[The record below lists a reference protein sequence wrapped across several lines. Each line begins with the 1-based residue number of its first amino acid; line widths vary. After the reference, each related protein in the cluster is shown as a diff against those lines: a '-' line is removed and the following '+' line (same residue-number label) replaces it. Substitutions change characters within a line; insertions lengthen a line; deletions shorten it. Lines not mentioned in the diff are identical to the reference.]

1 MKKAVFR
8 VVLLALVAGG
18 GWALWKYVLSS
29 SAKQQNIA
37 TTRVRK
43 SEVVVRAYTRG
54 ELRAVRQATLTAPN
68 LFSTVQVTRL
78 APLGA
83 LAKEKDLVVEF
94 DDSERRAALEE
105 TLLEVEQ
112 IDEQLK
118 KAVADLAIRNNSDQ
132 VELLRARY
140 GVRRA
145 ELEVKRNELLPEID
159 QKKNLL
165 NLEEARRRLKQ
176 LESDIQS
183 RQAQAEAELSVLRE
197 RRNKSMIDLDRE
209 KQRIKQTKVLSPM
222 TGLVAIRQNRSGG
235 GMFGQQVPDIREG
248 DTLQPGMQVADVL
261 DLSEMEVIAKVGE
274 LDRANLSEQQE
285 VNLQLDAIPEKI
297 FKGKIKSLSA
307 TATSNPFMGDPGKKF
322 DVVFSL
328 DMEQLMRGLGATDEQ
343 VRRVLETAVLNA
355 KKAPPPAFPM
365 MALMGG
371 GPPGGM
377 GGGGMASG
385 GGMPGGG
392 SGMQGGIGAPP
403 GGGKPGGGMPSGMAG
418 GMPGGRPGGG
428 GGGGGFAAMT
438 PEQRRAIFQQMME
451 RLPDNVRKELQK
463 ELKGRKMEDLSQ
475 EDRTK
480 IFAKMRE
487 LMGGQGGFPG
497 GGRQGGGG
505 GGGNRQASAPRLP
518 QGTPLTF
525 PALNLPKATGI
536 TPTEEEEMAKS
547 KLPVP
552 PEENSQLDILLR
564 PGLLADVEIIVE
576 KIPNAINIPA
586 QAVFEKDGKMFV
598 YVQTRPNSFERRFI
612 QPAKRSESIM
622 VIASGL
628 KPGEVIALADPTAPE
643 GGRKKGDKGGA
654 APQPKAMPGGM
665 GSGRGA
671 R

>member
-1 MKKAVFR
+1 MKKVVFR

-18 GWALWKYVLSS
+18 GWALWKYVLSG

-43 SEVVVRAYTRG
+43 SDVVVRAYTRG

-68 LFSTVQVTRL
+68 LFSTVQVTKL

-83 LAKEKDLVVEF
+83 LAKEKDLVIEF

-118 KAVADLAIRNNSDQ
+118 KAVADLAMRNNQDQ

-197 RRNKSMIDLDRE
+197 RRNKSMIDLGRE

-222 TGLVAIRQNRSGG
+222 TGLVAIRQNRTGG

-274 LDRANLSEQQE
+274 LDRANLREQQE
-285 VNLQLDAIPEKI
+285 VNLQLDAVPEKI
-297 FKGKIKSLSA
+297 FKGRIKSLSA

-322 DVVFSL
+322 DVVFSI

-343 VRRVLETAVLNA
+343 VRRVLETAALNA

-365 MALMGG
+365 MAMMGMG
-371 GPPGGM
+371 GPPGA
-377 GGGGMASG
+377 GGGMAGAGGGAGMPGGG

-392 SGMQGGIGAPP
+392 MAGA
-403 GGGKPGGGMPSGMAG
+403 PGGGMPGATPGGMA
-418 GMPGGRPGGG
+418 RQG

-438 PEQRRAIFQQMME
+438 PEQRRVIFQQMME
-451 RLPDNVRKELQK
+451 RLPENVRKELQK

-475 EDRTK
+475 EDRNK

-487 LMGGQGGFPG
+487 LMGGQGGVPGG

-505 GGGNRQASAPRLP
+505 GNRQAAGAPRVP
-518 QGTPLTF
+518 QGTPVTF
-525 PALNLPKATGI
+525 AALNLPQATGI
-536 TPTEEEEMAKS
+536 TPAEEEEMAKS
-547 KLPVP
+547 QLPVP

-576 KIPNAINIPA
+576 QIPNAINIPA

-598 YVQTRPNSFERRFI
+598 YVQTRPNSFERRYI

-643 GGRKKGDKGGA
+643 GGKKKGDKGGA
-654 APQPKAMPGGM
+654 AQPKAMPGGL